1 VYFYARSLSTRTAG
15 SDRQHGGDC
24 ALDITAGTPPRK
36 VTPQL
41 FKMYRLA
48 PCSVRVE
55 CAPKKCREAKIE
67 GGEAG
72 GVAPHESDPIR
83 GGGRWKK

>member
-1 VYFYARSLSTRTAG
+1 
-15 SDRQHGGDC
+15 
-24 ALDITAGTPPRK
+24 
-36 VTPQL
+36 L

-48 PCSVRVE
+48 PSSVRVE